1 MNMMTTTSFNRMG
14 TRVLEREE
22 LARIVPS
29 AFAAQAHESR
39 SARYAYIPTSEI
51 IDALAKEGFRP
62 YHAKQGGSRIPGK
75 ADYTKHLIRFRHD
88 SQGMPTSLNAT
99 VPEVALL
106 NSHDGTSSYRIMA
119 GLFRLVCLNGMM
131 VADDQIG
138 EVRVGHSGNITDKVI
153 EGTYQVLNDTVRV
166 MERPREWAQIALE
179 HREQVALAEAV
190 HGLRFDDESG
200 LSEAIK
206 PEQFLRPRRSADT
219 GNDLWSTFNV
229 LQENAIKGG
238 LRGLAPNT
246 AANARR
252 RTRTV
257 TTRPVNN
264 IDGDVKLNRALW
276 TLAERMA
283 EIKGA
288 G

>member
-1 MNMMTTTSFNRMG
+1 MNMMSTTSFNRMG
-14 TRVLEREE
+14 TRPLERAE
-22 LARIVPS
+22 LERLVPS
-29 AFAAQAHESR
+29 AFATQPHESR
-39 SARYAYIPTSEI
+39 SNRYVYIPTSEV
-51 IDALAKEGFRP
+51 IDALAREGFRP

-75 ADYTKHLIRFRHD
+75 ADYTKHLIRFRHE
-88 SQGMPTSLNAT
+88 SCGMPSSLNVA

-131 VADDQIG
+131 VADEQIG
-138 EVRVGHSGNITDKVI
+138 EVRVGHTGNITDKVI
-153 EGTYQVLNDTVRV
+153 EGTYQVLNDTVNV
-166 MERPREWAQIALE
+166 LERPREWEKIRLDY
-179 HREQVALAEAV
+179 REQMAMAEAV
-190 HGLRFDDESG
+190 HDLRFDDDSA
-200 LSEAIK
+200 LSKAIK
-206 PEQFLRPRRSADT
+206 PEQFLRPRRSADS

-238 LRGLAPNT
+238 LRGVRDHTHSSRAMGS
-246 AANARR
+246 RR
-252 RTRTV
+252 V

-264 IDGDVKLNRALW
+264 IDGDVKLNKALW
-276 TLAERMA
+276 TLTERMA